1 MWRRDKRPLP
11 SRDRLQQHS
20 SLQRTPEARAL
31 DFPDGV
37 TSLGP
42 SMIVKGELTAREHI
56 IIEGQFEGQIVVP
69 EHGLAIG
76 MHANVK
82 ADVVAKT
89 VAILGVVT
97 GNLRAGDRVE
107 ISDTATVQGHIVS
120 THVTMADGAQ
130 FKGTVNTQR
139 APAVVAFAPDPVQQ
153 KGTST
158 P

>member
-1 MWRRDKRPLP
+1 M
-11 SRDRLQQHS
+11 
-20 SLQRTPEARAL
+20 QRTPEARAL

-42 SMIVKGELTAREHI
+42 SLIVKGELTAREHI
-56 IIEGQFEGQIVVP
+56 IIEGQFDGQIVVP

-89 VAILGVVT
+89 VTILGVVT

-107 ISDTATVQGHIVS
+107 ISDTATVEGHIVS
-120 THVTMADGAQ
+120 THVTMADGARFQ
-130 FKGTVNTQR
+130 GTINTQR
-139 APAVVAFAPDPVQQ
+139 APARLQARRTARFAQHPRSPARRDA
-153 KGTST
+153 S
-158 P
+158 

>member
-42 SMIVKGELTAREHI
+42 SLIVKGELTAREHI
-56 IIEGQFEGQIVVP
+56 IIEGQFEGLIVVP

-89 VAILGVVT
+89 VTILGAVT

-107 ISDTATVQGHIVS
+107 ISDTATVHGHIVS
-120 THVTMADGAQ
+120 THVTLADGAQ

-139 APAVVAFAPDPVQQ
+139 APAVVAFVPDPVQQ

-158 P
+158 A

>member
-1 MWRRDKRPLP
+1 
-11 SRDRLQQHS
+11 
-20 SLQRTPEARAL
+20 
-31 DFPDGV
+31 
-37 TSLGP
+37 
-42 SMIVKGELTAREHI
+42 MIVKGELTAREHI

-89 VAILGVVT
+89 VTILGVVT

-107 ISDTATVQGHIVS
+107 ISDTATVEGHIVS
-120 THVTMADGAQ
+120 THVTMADGAR

-139 APAVVAFAPDPVQQ
+139 APAIAAVARDPVQQ
-153 KGTST
+153 KDTST
-158 P
+158 A

>member
-1 MWRRDKRPLP
+1 MWRREKRPLP
-11 SRDRLQQHS
+11 SRDRLQEHS

-42 SMIVKGELTAREHI
+42 SLIVKGELTAREHI

-89 VAILGVVT
+89 VTVLGVVT

-107 ISDTATVQGHIVS
+107 ISDTATVEGHIVS
-120 THVTMADGAQ
+120 THVTMADGAR

-139 APAVVAFAPDPVQQ
+139 APAVAPAPVQQ
-153 KGTST
+153 KDTST
-158 P
+158 A

>member
-11 SRDRLQQHS
+11 SRDRLQEHS

-42 SMIVKGELTAREHI
+42 SLVVKGELTAKEHI

-89 VAILGVVT
+89 VTILGVVT
-97 GNLRAGDRVE
+97 GSLRAGDRVE
-107 ISDTATVQGHIVS
+107 ISDTATVEGHIAS
-120 THVTMADGAQ
+120 THVTMADGAR

-139 APAVVAFAPDPVQQ
+139 APAVVAVAPAPVQQ
-153 KGTST
+153 KDRST
-158 P
+158 A